1 MVFDLLDSGVR
12 FFDSGEAKHEGDIQD
27 WSEDLLTLAAL
38 LALMAGLGQRE
49 DRNEPLHS
57 E

>member
-38 LALMAGLGQRE
+38 LALMAGFGQRE